1 MSSVRDLA
9 VFMGAL
15 LRGKLVSPRLATQMR
30 TVIDVPGSHGQG
42 MGLFELRSPCGR
54 TYYGHTGGTPGYA
67 TFVAGSRDARRIVVI
82 SVNGIS
88 QDALQAM
95 GLYLD
100 KLLCP
105 R

>member
-1 MSSVRDLA
+1 MPPMTSS
-9 VFMGAL
+9 
-15 LRGKLVSPRLATQMR
+15 
-30 TVIDVPGSHGQG
+30 
-42 MGLFELRSPCGR
+42 R
-54 TYYGHTGGTPGYA
+54 TYTASEAPRDGIVPRGNWTVARASLIGTRRPRCGTPGYA

-88 QDALQAM
+88 QDALHAM